1 MTRFKFYSNYLM
13 CLAGTLIGFEL
24 CWIGA
29 KYVFEGCV
37 VHTYLDHFIAVCA
50 AFYLSRDTMRLWLK
64 LAKKPNAAAK
74 H

>member
-1 MTRFKFYSNYLM
+1 MTRAAYYFNYAL
-13 CLAGTLIGFEL
+13 CLVGTLIGFEL

-50 AFYLSRDTMRLWLK
+50 AFYLSRDIMRLWLK